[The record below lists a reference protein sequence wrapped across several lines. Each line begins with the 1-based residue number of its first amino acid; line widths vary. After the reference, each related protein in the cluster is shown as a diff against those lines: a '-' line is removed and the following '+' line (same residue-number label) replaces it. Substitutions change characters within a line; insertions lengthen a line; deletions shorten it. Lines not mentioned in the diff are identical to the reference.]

1 MKESFQEDANP
12 VGITEKFRETRLVE
26 PTFQKAL
33 RAGCAEAAPGAHVQ
47 GHQDKAQGRGAVGGG
62 LPRTV
67 ASELAT
73 GPFTTPLP
81 CWAAEGPWVPRLKL
95 KERSPHRAVTREPL
109 TPAMYRDPPSHGAIP
124 RPSLLDGPTAPSSIR
139 GSETDAERR
148 GPLMNGCWDAG
159 TGPHGRGQDGK
170 QPHKQRCHLRI
181 GNCNTQGHGIDRINK
196 RRL

>member
-1 MKESFQEDANP
+1 MKEPFQEDANP

-26 PTFQKAL
+26 PTFQKVL

-81 CWAAEGPWVPRLKL
+81 CWAAEGPWVPRLKS

-109 TPAMYRDPPSHGAIP
+109 TPAMNRDPPKP
-124 RPSLLDGPTAPSSIR
+124 RGNSPPISPGW
-139 GSETDAERR
+139 TDRPVFHQRLRNRLRAA

-159 TGPHGRGQDGK
+159 TGPHGHGRDGK